1 MTSPKDQVTPQLDDL
16 LCARCETPL
25 QQGKVIASYMGQTF
39 PVDLPICPTCGF
51 VYISEELAYGRMLKV
66 EQALEDK

>member
-1 MTSPKDQVTPQLDDL
+1 MTAPSDFEIPQVDDL
-16 LCARCETPL
+16 MCARCDTPL
-25 QQGKVIASYMGQTF
+25 KQGKVLASYMGQTF